1 MARLWADRR
10 AARREPRPFRHKTL
24 AARHRQ
30 VEQDIACSHS
40 LSADWREQLLAATA
54 TDTGLKVSSE
64 LASEQ
69 ILGGHPSDRVGRHD
83 FHGD

>member
-54 TDTGLKVSSE
+54 NDTGLKQQRTGFRADTS
-64 LASEQ
+64 
-69 ILGGHPSDRVGRHD
+69 SDRVGRHD